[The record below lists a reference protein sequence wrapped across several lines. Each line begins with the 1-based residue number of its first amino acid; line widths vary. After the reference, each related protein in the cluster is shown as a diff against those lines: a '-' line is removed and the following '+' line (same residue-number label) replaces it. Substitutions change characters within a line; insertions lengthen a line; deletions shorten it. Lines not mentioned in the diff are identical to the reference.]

1 MHNEIAV
8 ISTENQQ
15 LCPLT
20 EMTTIVVYKKSQG
33 IWQERKVFPFSL
45 RQGKNM
51 DELRNDIRNLITKL
65 PDCRIIA
72 GKSIQG
78 LAYQVF
84 NRMGFHI
91 FEISRLSGDILDGI
105 SLDADSATKAPE
117 KSELPKVSAQK
128 TARQIGEGIFYLD
141 LIELQTSY
149 PEISS
154 KKALQPILAAPDFKK
169 IDVLCSHIP
178 LWLETPAY
186 KKAFSLRT
194 KKYGQNLLL
203 SVSQK

>member
-1 MHNEIAV
+1 MHEEIAV
-8 ISTENQQ
+8 ICTENKQ

-20 EMTTIVVYKKSQG
+20 EMTTIVVYEKSPTG
-33 IWQERKVFPFSL
+33 WQERKVFPFAL

-91 FEISRLSGDILDGI
+91 FEISSLQEDTFDGI
-105 SLDADSATKAPE
+105 VLDTDLTASQAE
-117 KSELPKVSAQK
+117 KPELPSLSAQK
-128 TARQIGEGIFYLD
+128 SAKKTGEGIFYLD